1 MDEKPPPGLNATKHS
16 LLISVRATLSQG
28 KNPFSKASINK
39 LRDLLKERH
48 GIVVGRR
55 WIFQCIK
62 DLITQGLLI
71 RQPRYNYKRP
81 GSPGQ
86 YSSMLA
92 FTLEGAR
99 YLLNKYVDGAYD
111 IFRRVLARITGEDK
125 RWPSPRHILPG
136 GYMPDDPE
144 QKERLKQLAAIVA
157 KDIT

>member
-92 FTLEGAR
+92 FTLKGCR
-99 YLLNKYVDGAYD
+99 YLFNNFVDGAYD

-125 RWPSPRHILPG
+125 RWPSPRDILPE

-144 QKERLKQLAAIVA
+144 QKAWLKQLAAIVT